1 MAMIYVKTKP
11 GRKAFFQG
19 KVIPQDKFF
28 PVTDTPY
35 IRRLIHVWEDLEVQ
49 GGEAKPK
56 AKSSLAGASTLAP
69 TPKSA

>member
-28 PVTDTPY
+28 PVPDNPY

-49 GGEAKPK
+49 GGEKPK
-56 AKSSLAGASTLAP
+56 AAPPKAPPPPSAS
-69 TPKSA
+69 